1 MDDEVIDKM
10 NQLISE
16 EKQKDL
22 ESSLANFNK
31 MNINIKIE
39 DQKTKKNEEN
49 DGKKENDQEIS
60 SVDNEIDFS
69 DLEAKYHISFEQDFK
84 SLIIVDG
91 IPQIP
96 EEKREAL
103 LKIIGRQFSSVGK
116 IKEDGIFM
124 PMKDVDGT
132 SFSKGYLFMEYET
145 PQQADAA
152 VKTFNGKKLDKA
164 HTFLVNRFTDVE
176 TALTFDEE
184 YKEISEENFCENK
197 HLQSWLTDP
206 KARDQWVMYK
216 GDDVGIYWN
225 QKTES
230 PESIIHRI
238 NWTETYVQ
246 WSPLGTYLASFH
258 RPGIQLWGGE
268 LWGKIARFPH
278 PSVKLIDF
286 SPCEK
291 YLVTWSNEP
300 IPSYPEGHPGR
311 LTFDTE
317 DEGKCIIIWDIKTGA
332 LLKSFN
338 TTPLPGS
345 DTDEAPRKITWPIY
359 KWSPDD
365 SYFAK
370 VTPGQQISVYETPS
384 MTLIGKKS
392 IKIDGVVDF
401 EWSPS
406 KLEDKKGNQEYLLC
420 YWTPEINNQPARTG
434 LLSIPSK
441 KTIRTKNLFNVS
453 DCKLHWQS
461 QGELLCVKVDRHTK
475 TKKSTFTNLEIFRI
489 REKNIPVEVIEI
501 KDIVINFAWEPN
513 GDRFALI
520 TTNDPNFGQ
529 GPLINTKNSLS
540 FYCTE
545 KSKGSTGNFKL
556 LRTFDKKT
564 CNGLYWAPN
573 GRFIVVATL
582 GNATNFDL
590 EFWDLN
596 FEGEK
601 RDADKDLNANLQL
614 MGTTEHY
621 GVTDIEWD
629 PSGRYVVTSAS
640 IWRHRMENGYCLWDF
655 KGSLLREEH
664 IEGFKQL
671 LWRPRP
677 PTLLTKEQQKK
688 IRKNLREYSRGFEE
702 EDMQEQSTA
711 NKELIAHRRRLFEE
725 WNAWRSKVVANLE
738 KEKRERGIITET
750 KNEKKEKYIEKIIEV
765 VISEEIEEVFD

>member
-1 MDDEVIDKM
+1 MSEDKII
-10 NQLISE
+10 NNEE
-16 EKQKDL
+16 EKGL
-22 ESSLANFNK
+22 NME
-31 MNINIKIE
+31 
-39 DQKTKKNEEN
+39 
-49 DGKKENDQEIS
+49 KECKGEGGLSID
-60 SVDNEIDFS
+60 DEIDFS
-69 DLEAKYHISFEQDFK
+69 DLEAKYYIPFEQNFGT
-84 SLIIVDG
+84 LIIVDG
-91 IPQIP
+91 IPQVP
-96 EEKREAL
+96 QEKREAL
-103 LKIIGRQFSSVGK
+103 LKILSKQFSTVGR
-116 IKEDGIFM
+116 IKEDSIFM
-124 PMKDVDGT
+124 PMEERDGT
-132 SFSKGYLFMEYET
+132 FFSKGYLFMNYET
-145 PQQADAA
+145 QKEAEAA
-152 VKTFNGKKLDKA
+152 IRTFHGKKLDKA
-164 HTFLVNRFTDVE
+164 HTFLVNRFVDVE
-176 TALTFDEE
+176 TALAFDEE
-184 YKEISEENFCENK
+184 YKEIPEEKFCENK
-197 HLQSWLTDP
+197 HLQSWLMDP

-225 QKTES
+225 QKSEA

-238 NWTETYVQ
+238 NWTETYIQ

-268 LWGKIARFPH
+268 SWEKIARFPH

-286 SPCEK
+286 SPCER

-311 LTFDTE
+311 LTFEPE

-338 TTPLPGS
+338 STPSSNNDS
-345 DTDEAPRKITWPIY
+345 DDTPRKITWPMY
-359 KWSPDD
+359 KWSSDG

-370 VTPGQQISVYETPS
+370 VTPGQHISVYETPS
-384 MTLIGKKS
+384 MTLVGKKN
-392 IKIDGVVDF
+392 IKIEGVVDF

-406 KLEDKKGNQEYLLC
+406 KLKDKKGDKEYLLC

-441 KTIRTKNLFNVS
+441 ETIRTKNLFNVS

-461 QGELLCVKVDRHTK
+461 KGDLLCVKVDRHTK
-475 TKKSTFTNLEIFRI
+475 TRKSTFTNLEIFRI
-489 REKNIPVEVIEI
+489 HEKNIPVEVIEI

-520 TTNDPNFGQ
+520 TTSDTGFGQ
-529 GPLINTKNSLS
+529 GPLINVKNSLS

-545 KSKGSTGNFKL
+545 KSKGSSGNFKL
-556 LRTFDKKT
+556 IRTFNKKS

-573 GRFIVVATL
+573 GRFIVAATL

-590 EFWDLN
+590 EFWDLD

-601 RDADKDLNANLQL
+601 KDIDKDLNANLQL
-614 MGTTEHY
+614 MGTAEHY

-629 PSGRYVVTSAS
+629 PSGRYLISSVS

-677 PTLLTKEQQKK
+677 PTLLSKEQQKN
-688 IRKNLREYSRGFEE
+688 IRKNLKEYSRGFEK
-702 EDMQEQSTA
+702 EDVQEQSTA
-711 NKELIAHRRRLFEE
+711 NKELIAHRRRLLEE
-725 WNAWRSKVVANLE
+725 WNSWRSKVIANLE
-738 KEKRERGIITET
+738 KEKKELGIITDT
-750 KNEKKEKYIEKIIEV
+750 KDEKKEKYIKKVIEI
-765 VISEEIEEVFD
+765 VISEEIEEVVD

>member
-1 MDDEVIDKM
+1 M
-10 NQLISE
+10 NLSVF
-16 EKQKDL
+16 QKEQNDINQPL
-22 ESSLANFNK
+22 FNFNK
-31 MNINIKIE
+31 SVSNTENISNDIE
-39 DQKTKKNEEN
+39 SNETEDTETKK
-49 DGKKENDQEIS
+49 DKTDS
-60 SVDNEIDFS
+60 SIGDVIDFS
-69 DLEAKYHISFEQDFK
+69 DLEAKYTITFEQDFR
-84 SLIIVDG
+84 SLIVVDG

-103 LKIIGRQFSSVGK
+103 LKILERQFSSIGK
-116 IKEDGIFM
+116 IKDNGIFM
-124 PMKDVDGT
+124 PMEDRNGT
-132 SFSKGYLFMEYET
+132 FFSKGYLFMEYEN
-145 PQQADAA
+145 PQQADTA
-152 VKTFNGKKLDKA
+152 VKTFNGKKLDKT
-164 HTFLVNRFTDVE
+164 HTFLVNKFTDIE
-176 TALTFDEE
+176 KALAFDEE
-184 YKEISEENFCENK
+184 YKEIPEEKTCKDKN
-197 HLQSWLTDP
+197 LQSWLIDP

-216 GDDVGIYWN
+216 GEDVGVYWN
-225 QKTES
+225 QKSEA
-230 PESIIHRI
+230 PEPIINRI

-268 LWGKIARFPH
+268 SWGKIARFPH

-291 YLVTWSNEP
+291 YLVTWSNDP
-300 IPSYPEGHPGR
+300 IPSYPEGHPGK
-311 LTFDTE
+311 LTFESE

-332 LLKSFN
+332 LLKSFS
-338 TTPLPGS
+338 TTIS
-345 DTDEAPRKITWPIY
+345 SMDTDEHPRKITWPIY
-359 KWSPDD
+359 KWSSDD
-365 SYFAK
+365 RYFAK
-370 VTPGQQISVYETPS
+370 VTPRQQISIYETPN

-392 IKIDGVVDF
+392 IKIEGVVDF

-406 KLEDKKGNQEYLLC
+406 KADDKEDQEHLLC

-461 QGELLCVKVDRHTK
+461 RGELLCVKVDRHTK

-489 REKNIPVEVIEI
+489 NEKNIPVEVIEI
-501 KDIVINFAWEPN
+501 KDMVINFAWEPN

-529 GPLINTKNSLS
+529 GPLTNTKNSLS

-545 KSKGSTGNFKL
+545 KSKGSSGNFKL

-564 CNGLYWAPN
+564 CNGLYWAPH
-573 GRFIVVATL
+573 GRFILTATL
-582 GNATNFDL
+582 GNATSFDL

-596 FEGEK
+596 YEGEK
-601 RDADKDLNANLQL
+601 KDIDKDLNANLQL
-614 MGTTEHY
+614 MGTAEHY

-640 IWRHRMENGYCLWDF
+640 TWRHRMENGYCLWDF
-655 KGSLLREEH
+655 KGLLLREEH

-677 PTLLTKEQQKK
+677 PTLLSKEQQKK
-688 IRKNLREYSRGFEE
+688 IRKKLREYSREFEE

-711 NKELIAHRRRLFEE
+711 NKELIAHRKRLLEE
-725 WNAWRSKVVANLE
+725 WNTWRSKVVANLE
-738 KEKRERGIITET
+738 KEKKKYGIITDT
-750 KNEKKEKYIEKIIEV
+750 KDEKKEKYIEKIIEV
-765 VISEEIEEVFD
+765 IISEEIEEVID